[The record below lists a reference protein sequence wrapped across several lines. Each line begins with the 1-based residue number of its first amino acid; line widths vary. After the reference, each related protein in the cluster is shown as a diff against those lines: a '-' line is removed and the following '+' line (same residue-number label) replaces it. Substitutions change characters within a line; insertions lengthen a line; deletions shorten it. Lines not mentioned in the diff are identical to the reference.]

1 VTYSAQ
7 LPELCTCLVALCAIR
22 KTCTGL
28 FGSCIA
34 GVTNP
39 VSLLAY
45 LKESINYVPS
55 LLEGENLKKTR
66 QHDRYGPERSLLM
79 AKYRCWLLTALKGPE
94 LCF

>member
-1 VTYSAQ
+1 MQCETQ
-7 LPELCTCLVALCAIR
+7 CTAPVYHVQVSLRAIR

-45 LKESINYVPS
+45 LKESINCIPS
-55 LLEGENLKKTR
+55 LLAGENLKKTR
-66 QHDRYGPERSLLM
+66 QHDR
-79 AKYRCWLLTALKGPE
+79 
-94 LCF
+94 

>member
-1 VTYSAQ
+1 MQCEIQCSVPVYHAQ
-7 LPELCTCLVALCAIR
+7 VALCAIR

-45 LKESINYVPS
+45 LKESINYIPS

-66 QHDRYGPERSLLM
+66 QHDL
-79 AKYRCWLLTALKGPE
+79 
-94 LCF
+94 